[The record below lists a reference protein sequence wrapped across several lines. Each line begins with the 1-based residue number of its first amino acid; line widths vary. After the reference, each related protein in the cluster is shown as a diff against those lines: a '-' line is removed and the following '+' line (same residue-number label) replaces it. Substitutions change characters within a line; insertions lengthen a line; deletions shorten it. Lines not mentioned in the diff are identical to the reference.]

1 MGEMAQMLRA
11 HAGLAEDP
19 DSISSGA
26 QPTVTQVPGDLMPS
40 SCIGRHQV

>member
-19 DSISSGA
+19 DSISRTHVVLHN
-26 QPTVTQVPGDLMPS
+26 QL
-40 SCIGRHQV
+40 